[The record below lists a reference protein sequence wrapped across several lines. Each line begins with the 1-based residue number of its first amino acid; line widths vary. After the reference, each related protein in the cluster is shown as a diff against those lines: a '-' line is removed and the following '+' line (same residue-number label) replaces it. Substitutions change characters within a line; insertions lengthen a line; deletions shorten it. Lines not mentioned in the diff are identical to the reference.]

1 MKPIGSSLAF
11 AAVASYKGG
20 SFFFSGFFFLT
31 KIYSI
36 AFLYTLFETAPSGIS
51 SYATETS
58 SYGGG
63 ATGCATTD
71 SYYIATGFGDF
82 LVALFKAA
90 SILALAL
97 AIVYLLL
104 RAFLIFSAFSLF
116 SFSFLTIAITSAFF
130 FSSD

>member
-1 MKPIGSSLAF
+1 MKPIGSSLTLG
-11 AAVASYKGG
+11 AVTRLKGG

-36 AFLYTLFETAPSGIS
+36 AFLYTLFETAPSGS
-51 SYATETS
+51 SAYATDTA

-63 ATGCATTD
+63 ATGRATT
-71 SYYIATGFGDF
+71 SGYYIATGFGDF

-90 SILALAL
+90 SILAFAL
-97 AIVYLLL
+97 AMVYFLL

-116 SFSFLTIAITSAFF
+116 SFSFLTL
-130 FSSD
+130 